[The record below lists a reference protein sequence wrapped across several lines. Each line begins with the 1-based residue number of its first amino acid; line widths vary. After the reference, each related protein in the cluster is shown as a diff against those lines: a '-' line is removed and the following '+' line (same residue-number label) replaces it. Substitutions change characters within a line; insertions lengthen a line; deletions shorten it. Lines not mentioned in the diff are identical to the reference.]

1 MIELENSDF
10 ISSIYSLSQRNRSA
24 ISISGK
30 SGTGKTIL
38 ALQFV
43 STILTGEKPYENS
56 CVWIQASELFPK
68 KRLLS
73 LYKTSPGKL
82 DYLLKNIFVIPRNK
96 PFSNYKEQSTFFN
109 ELGTLILP
117 SNLKFIVIDN
127 ISHHLRFAA
136 SLTSDI
142 KRRVILLNQF
152 FSSQLFPLIMQCLR
166 ENIILILIHEVSFN
180 PSSGKTQPFFNKLYS
195 RIQTVSITLSKNFRS
210 NVKTMEIDCG
220 DTSNGRKLNYE
231 IRDSGISQL

>member
-1 MIELENSDF
+1 MIKLENSDF
-10 ISSIYSLSQRNRSA
+10 ISSIYNLSQRNRSA

-38 ALQFV
+38 ALQLI
-43 STILTGEKPYENS
+43 STILTERLLENS
-56 CVWIQASELFPK
+56 CVWIQTSELFPK

-109 ELGTLILP
+109 ELGTLLLP
-117 SNLKFIVIDN
+117 SNVKFIVIDN
-127 ISHHLRFAA
+127 ISHHLRLAV
-136 SLTSDI
+136 SLSSDI
-142 KRRVILLNQF
+142 KRSVILLDQF
-152 FSSQLFPLIMQCLR
+152 FSSQLFPLIMRCLR
-166 ENIILILIHEVSFN
+166 EKIILILIHEVSFN

-210 NVKTMEIDCG
+210 NIKKMEIDCG
-220 DTSNGRKLNYE
+220 DKSNGRRLNYE